1 MRLKLLYLLLFISNI
16 TFAQWQVEGTARFS
30 NDATDLAIASDNND
44 VPYVA
49 YADNTN
55 GEVHVQK
62 FDGTNWV
69 DVGSNATGLVTPS
82 LMAIAIN
89 PVTNQPWVAF
99 RNNTT
104 NRLDVIRF
112 DGTTWVSEIA
122 SLTSFAPHSKTI
134 LKFSATGQAFIGTSR
149 AGSNITNNIFYLYSN
164 RSGSWTNEF
173 NRDIFENCYDLISE
187 DNLVVGW
194 GYRFGNWR
202 PRATRYAYDGS
213 AWNIDVNTSYTPPG
227 GANAYMYTM
236 AGVSNRIIHH
246 YNYQGT
252 VPTNRIE
259 MISGTRPSGAD
270 SPKKRTLFME
280 YNNLDNNSYALYYN
294 SSDNLIINQF
304 NQYLNSWSDL
314 NIGLN
319 FTGVDPKAKITVN
332 NTGNKVYVAYLDNN
346 RVTVQYYGVTA
357 PAAQVYV
364 DVDATGNNDGT
375 SWTDAYTNLQDAIDN
390 TNLPTQIWVAEGTY
404 LPTAGTGNGKT
415 FKLENKVA
423 EIYGGFNG
431 TETALNQRDFRN
443 NVTILSGDLNGDDN
457 ANISNTE
464 ATRADNSYHVV
475 SLKGTGIGTIIDGF
489 TISDG
494 NANGS
499 NSTSCTTSATNQD
512 VGGRGAAIIVQPYN
526 TGRIY
531 STIQNC
537 ILENNSGSE
546 YAVYAQFNPC
556 GQTNIIGD
564 TDFKSCIIRNNYSDT
579 QSAFLFVG
587 SQNFSQFGR
596 GSVVNS
602 LFYNNVSRTS
612 ASCMRLVTGSGGNI
626 TGIDVDI
633 INSTFAK
640 NTGNLGNVIK
650 MERAANSTI
659 KNSIIF
665 DNGSISPFDATGTP
679 SSVSNSIVQGGQAGG
694 MASDPLFTDA
704 GNNDFTLQ
712 AGSNA
717 IDGGLSADL
726 PSDITEDLAGNTRVS
741 GGAVDMG
748 AYETTVTQYTLTLNA
763 TDGTVTPNPAG
774 GTYDDGTSVTLTAT
788 PDSGYEFTGWSG
800 DASGTTNPLTI
811 TMDADKT
818 VTAIFTVIQ
827 RTLTL
832 NATNGSATAAPNPST
847 GTYDDGTVVTL
858 TATPDAGYVFTGW
871 SGDASGTTNPLNIT
885 MDADKTVTAN
895 FGPIQRTLT
904 VNATNGSV
912 ATNPNP
918 TGGTYDDGTSVTLTA
933 TPNAGYKFTGWSGD
947 ASGTTNPLT
956 ITMDADKTVT
966 AMFSKI
972 QLTVTI
978 NATNGSVTT
987 NPNPVSGTYDDGTSV
1002 TFTAVPDAGFKFDGW
1017 SGDLTGSTNPRTIS
1031 IVSDL
1036 NITANFSPI
1045 QRTLTLGT
1053 STNGSITASPGPVN
1067 GTYDNYSVVT
1077 LTAVPDAGYEF
1088 AGWNGIAGGTTNPI
1102 NVTMDADKTV
1112 SANFT
1117 PIQRTLTLNAT
1128 NGSVTQSPNPSSGTY
1143 DNGSVVTLTATPD
1156 AGYEFTG
1163 WSGDASGT
1171 TNPLD
1176 ITMDADK
1183 TVTAMFSL
1191 IQYRLVLGSTNGNIS
1206 VDTTPDSVDP
1216 ATGVGSYNAGT
1227 VVQLTA
1233 TPIAGYQFD
1242 GWAGDAS
1249 GTNNPIS
1256 VTIDGDK
1263 TITANF
1269 SVNTLSVNEEE
1280 FPVAF
1285 KVYPNP
1291 VKNYLNIET
1300 KEEIRTVKM
1309 YSMLGKEI
1317 KVNDFSSG
1325 SIEVANLS
1333 NGIYFVMIKT
1343 DSGKGIRRFIKK

>member
-1 MRLKLLYLLLFISNI
+1 MKLKLLFLFLLLSNI
-16 TFAQWQVEGTARFS
+16 TFAQWQVEGTARFTD
-30 NDATDLAIASDNND
+30 DATDLAIASDVND

-49 YADNTN
+49 YSNNTD
-55 GEVHVQK
+55 GLVHVKK

-69 DVGSNATGLVTPS
+69 DVGSNATGVVIPS
-82 LMAIAIN
+82 LMAIAVN
-89 PVTNQPWVAF
+89 PVTNQPWVAY
-99 RNNTT
+99 RNNSTS
-104 NRLDVIRF
+104 RLDVIRF
-112 DGTTWVSEIA
+112 DGTNWVSEVA
-122 SLTSFAPHSKTI
+122 SLTSFNPHSKTI

-149 AGSNITNNIFYLYSN
+149 AGSSITNSIFYLYSN
-164 RSGSWTNEF
+164 RSGSWANEF

-213 AWNIDVNTSYTPPG
+213 TWNIDVNTSYTPPG
-227 GANAYMYTM
+227 GANAYMFTM
-236 AGVSNRIIHH
+236 AGVSDRIIHQ
-246 YNYQGT
+246 YNYQGN
-252 VPTNRIE
+252 PSTNRIE
-259 MISGTRPSGAD
+259 MIGGTRPSGAD

-294 SSDNLIINQF
+294 SSDNLIINQY

-319 FTGVDPKAKITVN
+319 FAGVDPKAKITVN

-375 SWTDAYTNLQDAIDN
+375 SWADAYTNLQDAIDN

-431 TETALNQRDFRN
+431 TETALDQRDFRN

-475 SLKGTGIGTIIDGF
+475 SIKGTGNGTIIDGF

-494 NANGS
+494 NANGPIS
-499 NSTSCTTSATNQD
+499 NSCTTSATNQD
-512 VGGRGAAIIVQPYN
+512 VGSRGGAILVQPFN
-526 TGRIY
+526 TGRI
-531 STIQNC
+531 SAVVQNC
-537 ILENNSGSE
+537 IFENNSASDT
-546 YAVYAQFNPC
+546 AVYAQFNPC
-556 GQTNIIGD
+556 GQQNIVGD
-564 TDFKSCIIRNNYSDT
+564 IDFKSCIIRNNYSDT
-579 QSAFLFVG
+579 QSAFLFAG
-587 SQNFSQFGR
+587 SQQFTQYSR

-602 LFYNNVSRTS
+602 LFHGNVSGSS
-612 ASCMRLVTGSGGNI
+612 ASCMRLVTSSGGNI

-633 INSTFAK
+633 INTTFAK
-640 NTGNLGNVIK
+640 NTGTLGKVIK

-726 PSDITEDLAGNTRVS
+726 PSDITEDLAGNTRIS

-763 TDGTVTPNPAG
+763 TDGSITPNPAG

-788 PDSGYEFTGWSG
+788 PDSGFEFTGWSG

-818 VTAIFTVIQ
+818 ITATFAPIQ

-832 NATNGSATAAPNPST
+832 NATNGSVTAAPNPGT
-847 GTYDDGTVVTL
+847 GSYDDGSVVTL
-858 TATPDAGYVFTGW
+858 TATPDAGYEFTGW

-904 VNATNGSV
+904 
-912 ATNPNP
+912 
-918 TGGTYDDGTSVTLTA
+918 
-933 TPNAGYKFTGWSGD
+933 
-947 ASGTTNPLT
+947 
-956 ITMDADKTVT
+956 
-966 AMFSKI
+966 
-972 QLTVTI
+972 
-978 NATNGSVTT
+978 
-987 NPNPVSGTYDDGTSV
+987 
-1002 TFTAVPDAGFKFDGW
+1002 
-1017 SGDLTGSTNPRTIS
+1017 
-1031 IVSDL
+1031 
-1036 NITANFSPI
+1036 
-1045 QRTLTLGT
+1045 
-1053 STNGSITASPGPVN
+1053 
-1067 GTYDNYSVVT
+1067 
-1077 LTAVPDAGYEF
+1077 
-1088 AGWNGIAGGTTNPI
+1088 
-1102 NVTMDADKTV
+1102 
-1112 SANFT
+1112 
-1117 PIQRTLTLNAT
+1117 LNAT
-1128 NGSVTQSPNPSSGTY
+1128 NGSVSAAPNPGTGTY
-1143 DNGSVVTLTATPD
+1143 DDGSVVTLTATPD

-1171 TNPLD
+1171 TNPLN

-1183 TVTAMFSL
+1183 IVTANFSPIQRTVTINAVNGTVLTDPNPVNGTYDDGTSVTFTPKANLGYVFVGWSGDFTGSTSPRTVTVLSDLNITANFAPIQRTLTLGAPTNGYITANPGPVNGTYDNGSVVALTAVPDPGFEFVGWSGDASGNSNPVNVTMDSDKTVTAAFQR
-1191 IQYRLVLGSTNGNIS
+1191 IQYRLILGSTNGNIS
-1206 VDTTPDSVDP
+1206 VDTAPDFVDP
-1216 ATGVGSYNAGT
+1216 VTGVGSYNIGT

-1233 TPIAGYQFD
+1233 TPSSGYEFD
-1242 GWAGDAS
+1242 NWSGDAS
-1249 GTNNPIS
+1249 GTNNP
-1256 VTIDGDK
+1256 VTITMDADK
-1263 TITANF
+1263 TVTANF
-1269 SVNTLSVNEEE
+1269 SVSTLGINEEK
-1280 FPVAF
+1280 F
-1285 KVYPNP
+1285 KVPFKLYPNP
-1291 VKNYLNIET
+1291 VTDALHIESQEVVNKVKIYNALGREVLLKNSLSEDTIN
-1300 KEEIRTVKM
+1300 V
-1309 YSMLGKEI
+1309 S
-1317 KVNDFSSG
+1317 
-1325 SIEVANLS
+1325 NLS
-1333 NGIYFVMIKT
+1333 QGIYFMIIET
-1343 DSGKGIRRFIKK
+1343 ETGKGVRRFIKK

>member
-1 MRLKLLYLLLFISNI
+1 MKLKLLFLFLLLSNI

-112 DGTTWVSEIA
+112 DGTTWVSEVA

-227 GANAYMYTM
+227 GANAYMFTM
-236 AGVSNRIIHH
+236 AGVSDRIIHH

-304 NQYLNSWSDL
+304 NKYLNSWSDL

-346 RVTVQYYGVTA
+346 KVTVQYYGVTA

-364 DVDATGNNDGT
+364 DINATGNNDGT

-390 TNLPTQIWVAEGTY
+390 TNLPTQIWVAQGTY
-404 LPTAGTGNGKT
+404 LPTAGTGNGRT
-415 FKLENKVA
+415 FKLENKVV

-556 GQTNIIGD
+556 GQQNIVGD
-564 TDFKSCIIRNNYSDT
+564 IDFKSCIVRNNYSDT
-579 QSAFLFVG
+579 QSAFLFAG
-587 SQNFSQFGR
+587 SQQYTQYSR

-602 LFYNNVSRTS
+602 LFHGNVSGS
-612 ASCMRLVTGSGGNI
+612 GASCMRLVTSSGGTT

-633 INSTFAK
+633 INTTFAK
-640 NTGNLGNVIK
+640 NTGTLGKVIK

-726 PSDITEDLAGNTRVS
+726 PSDITEDLAGNTRIS

-763 TDGTVTPNPAG
+763 TDGSITPNPAG
-774 GTYDDGTSVTLTAT
+774 GIYDDGTSVTLTAT
-788 PDSGYEFTGWSG
+788 PDSGFEFTGWSG

-818 VTAIFTVIQ
+818 ITATFAPIQ

-832 NATNGSATAAPNPST
+832 NATNGSVTAAPNPGT
-847 GTYDDGTVVTL
+847 GSYDDGSVVTL
-858 TATPDAGYVFTGW
+858 TATPDAGYEFTGW

-904 VNATNGSV
+904 
-912 ATNPNP
+912 
-918 TGGTYDDGTSVTLTA
+918 
-933 TPNAGYKFTGWSGD
+933 
-947 ASGTTNPLT
+947 
-956 ITMDADKTVT
+956 
-966 AMFSKI
+966 
-972 QLTVTI
+972 
-978 NATNGSVTT
+978 
-987 NPNPVSGTYDDGTSV
+987 
-1002 TFTAVPDAGFKFDGW
+1002 
-1017 SGDLTGSTNPRTIS
+1017 
-1031 IVSDL
+1031 
-1036 NITANFSPI
+1036 
-1045 QRTLTLGT
+1045 
-1053 STNGSITASPGPVN
+1053 
-1067 GTYDNYSVVT
+1067 
-1077 LTAVPDAGYEF
+1077 
-1088 AGWNGIAGGTTNPI
+1088 
-1102 NVTMDADKTV
+1102 
-1112 SANFT
+1112 
-1117 PIQRTLTLNAT
+1117 LNAT
-1128 NGSVTQSPNPSSGTY
+1128 NGSVSAAPNPGTGTY
-1143 DNGSVVTLTATPD
+1143 DDGSVVTLTATPD

-1171 TNPLD
+1171 TNPLN

-1183 TVTAMFSL
+1183 TVTANFGP
-1191 IQYRLVLGSTNGNIS
+1191 IQRTLTLNATNGS
-1206 VDTTPDSVDP
+1206 VSASPNPSTGTYDDGSVV
-1216 ATGVGSYNAGT
+1216 T
-1227 VVQLTA
+1227 LTA
-1233 TPIAGYQFD
+1233 TPDAGYEFT
-1242 GWAGDAS
+1242 GWSGDAS
-1249 GTNNPIS
+1249 GNSNPVN
-1256 VTIDGDK
+1256 VTMDSDK
-1263 TITANF
+1263 TVTAAFQRIQHTLSITAMNGTVTVSPDPVNGTYDQGTIVTLTAVPDSGYSFDAWSGDATGTTTQVTVTMDADKNVSATF
-1269 SVNTLSVNEEE
+1269 SATLGINEEK
-1280 FPVAF
+1280 F
-1285 KVYPNP
+1285 KVPFKLYPNP
-1291 VKNYLNIET
+1291 ATDVLHIESQEVVNRVKIYNALGREVLLKNSLSEET
-1300 KEEIRTVKM
+1300 INV
-1309 YSMLGKEI
+1309 S
-1317 KVNDFSSG
+1317 
-1325 SIEVANLS
+1325 NLS
-1333 NGIYFVMIKT
+1333 QGIYFMIIET
-1343 DSGKGIRRFIKK
+1343 ETGKGVRRFIKK